1 MASWG
6 CPHEID
12 GACQRVNQ
20 APCDP
25 GMRGCVLYGR
35 FVFADPAKNRP
46 APTRAQPSPLPDPP
60 PASHVSG
67 PAVSEPRPQAVRPPS
82 PSRPRSP

>member
-20 APCDP
+20 TTCDP

-35 FVFADPAKNRP
+35 FVFSNPAKNRP
-46 APTRAQPSPLPDPP
+46 AKPDTPKTG
-60 PASHVSG
+60 SG
-67 PAVSEPRPQAVRPPS
+67 DAPGSTG
-82 PSRPRSP
+82 